1 MNTSQPKRR
10 AWLAALIA
18 GSVIG
23 GTAGCSGSGMSLA
36 ALNPMSKP
44 ASPNAGALSQ
54 PAPSPNQ
61 TLAANQTLG
70 GNQNASPASSLASF
84 GTKTKNAVVKTTGSV
99 TRLFSRD
106 KSADGDDIPDDDP
119 LRLDHRPG
127 KVNPEV
133 FVANGQLW
141 ESTGNFA
148 KAMESYS
155 KALERET
162 NHTPALTNIA
172 RLHFRQG
179 NHRQAAAFFKKAI
192 AQAPDDSELH
202 HDMGLALSRLGR
214 RDEAIERIS
223 HALSLSPDNSQYA
236 NHLATV
242 QFESGDQEA
251 AFASLKANSNPAV
264 AHFNMAYLYF
274 KNGHTG
280 KARDHL
286 NETLQFEPLAASD
299 TAVKRA
305 VDRSRQMLKQM
316 NGDTPE
322 HPVAKPETSIAT
334 RPDTNGPNAASTP
347 STSPSRQTSSGQ
359 TSSGQTSSGQTS
371 SGQTS
376 SGQTSSV
383 RTTPNQTTPPAKVF
397 EPGTGTSYSL
407 PSGFTMPTS
416 P

>member
-18 GSVIG
+18 GSVLG

-36 ALNPMSKP
+36 PLNPMSEP
-44 ASPNAGALSQ
+44 ASPTAGAVAQAS
-54 PAPSPNQ
+54 PSPNQ
-61 TLAANQTLG
+61 TLGADPNTPTT
-70 GNQNASPASSLASF
+70 SRLASF
-84 GTKTKNAVVKTTGSV
+84 GTKTKDAVVRTTGSV
-99 TRLFSRD
+99 TGLFTRD
-106 KSADGDDIPDDDP
+106 KSSDGDDIPDDDP

-179 NHRQAAAFFKKAI
+179 NHRQAAAFFEKAI
-192 AQAPDDSELH
+192 AQSPDDPELH
-202 HDMGLALSRLGR
+202 HDMGLSLSRLGR
-214 RDEAIERIS
+214 REEAIERIS
-223 HALSLSPDNSQYA
+223 HALSLSPDNSRYA

-242 QFESGDQEA
+242 QFESGDTDA
-251 AFASLKANSNPAV
+251 AFASLKANSSPAV
-264 AHFNMAYLYF
+264 AHFNIAYLYF
-274 KNGHTG
+274 KNGHTD

-286 NETLQFEPLAASD
+286 NETLQFEPLADSD
-299 TAVKRA
+299 TAIQRA
-305 VDRSRQMLKQM
+305 VDRSRQMLEQM
-316 NGDTPE
+316 NGETPN
-322 HPVAKPETSIAT
+322 HPETPGHVAAKPETSIAT
-334 RPDTNGPNAASTP
+334 RPKSDDTNVASPP
-347 STSPSRQTSSGQ
+347 SMLPSGQ
-359 TSSGQTSSGQTS
+359 TPSSQTPPVQTPPV
-371 SGQTS
+371 Q
-376 SGQTSSV
+376 
-383 RTTPNQTTPPAKVF
+383 TTPNRPTPPAKVF